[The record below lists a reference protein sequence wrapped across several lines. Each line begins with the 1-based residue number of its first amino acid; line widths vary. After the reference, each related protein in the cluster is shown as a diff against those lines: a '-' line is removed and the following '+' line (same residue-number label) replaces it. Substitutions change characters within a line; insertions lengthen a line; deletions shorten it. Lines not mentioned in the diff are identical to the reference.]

1 VVTWFPNRRRQKHKF
16 LGGVLIR
23 ALDRA
28 QKKEAPKP
36 LALACGAEGSQ
47 RVEHANRSQL
57 EYARLANRG
66 SAWRNKHPRRF
77 NAVLT
82 RQSERGAL
90 ETIKRLKLKWTDE

>member
-57 EYARLANRG
+57 EYARLATEEARG
-66 SAWRNKHPRRF
+66 GINTVGDSTAF
-77 NAVLT
+77 
-82 RQSERGAL
+82 
-90 ETIKRLKLKWTDE
+90 